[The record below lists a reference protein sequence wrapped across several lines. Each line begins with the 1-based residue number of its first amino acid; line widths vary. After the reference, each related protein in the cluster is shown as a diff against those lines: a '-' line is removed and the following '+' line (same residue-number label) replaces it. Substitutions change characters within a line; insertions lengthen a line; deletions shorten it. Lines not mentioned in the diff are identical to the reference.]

1 MEALLQ
7 GTSEAPL
14 AFAKLNRLISDILA
28 SVRAFDHREEWED
41 LRQVVLEKL
50 VKSCSRG
57 QLREPKAFVAYV
69 SLITR
74 HEFYDFLRARRGTEI
89 VEFPPMETE
98 ELCDAATVITKE
110 PRG

>member
-1 MEALLQ
+1 
-7 GTSEAPL
+7 
-14 AFAKLNRLISDILA
+14 
-28 SVRAFDHREEWED
+28 
-41 LRQVVLEKL
+41 
-50 VKSCSRG
+50 
-57 QLREPKAFVAYV
+57 VAYV